1 MWGVLQ
7 RGLFRKNL
15 PQTALSTSCC
25 WLCTEIDIWR
35 WSCCQL
41 TPPLAA
47 RTPSIRS
54 LKRRTCRHWI
64 FNKTS
69 PCCLYD
75 ITPHAFLQV
84 FILANICTTITLVS
98 NSSPAPFPSDHS
110 FSLCHMNLR
119 WMSTNGQKSLSR
131 FVVSRLKQRSAWG
144 RRNHILSFTGST
156 GVALSSCSGFTVG
169 CHRHANCCSCF

>member
-25 WLCTEIDIWR
+25 WLCTEIDIWW

-84 FILANICTTITLVS
+84 FILANICTKVKQSL
-98 NSSPAPFPSDHS
+98 S
-110 FSLCHMNLR
+110 FLTVQQLLFLQIIRFHYV
-119 WMSTNGQKSLSR
+119 TNGQKSLSQ

-144 RRNHILSFTGST
+144 CRNHILSFTGST
-156 GVALSSCSGFTVG
+156 GGALSSCSGFTVG
-169 CHRHANCCSCF
+169 RHRHANCCSCF